1 MIVTDDW
8 CKGFLAG
15 MGWVVFW
22 FGVAAAIV
30 MN

>member
-8 CKGFLAG
+8 CKGFLCG
-15 MGWVVFW
+15 MGWAMFW
-22 FGVAAAIV
+22 VGIAAAIV